1 MRALIYLMLMGSLI
15 AQKSVQDNQQFPQP
29 IIPFELTYDDVM
41 GVVDYIHPSGRMS
54 VSFFIN
60 EEGDVEQPYIIDTF
74 NIKLND
80 AIIDRVMAIEFEPAK
95 QNGRAVMV
103 TYQLPILF
111 K

>member
-1 MRALIYLMLMGSLI
+1 MRHLLCLLLMGSLV
-15 AQKSVQDNQQFPQP
+15 AQDLSTSKNQRP
-29 IIPFELTYDDVM
+29 IMKIPFHLTYDDISEIDTTELKGKVL
-41 GVVDYIHPSGRMS
+41 VKFTVDENGR
-54 VSFFIN
+54 II
-60 EEGDVEQPYIIDTF
+60 EPYIIDTF

>member
-1 MRALIYLMLMGSLI
+1 MRALICLMLMGLLV
-15 AQKSVQDNQQFPQP
+15 AQDLPTSKNQQP
-29 IIPFELTYDDVM
+29 IIKKPFQLTYDDISEIDTTELIGKVL
-41 GVVDYIHPSGRMS
+41 VKFTVDQNGKI
-54 VSFFIN
+54 I
-60 EEGDVEQPYIIDTF
+60 EPYIIDTF

-103 TYQLPILF
+103 RYQLPIVF

>member
-1 MRALIYLMLMGSLI
+1 MRHLLCLLLMGSLV
-15 AQKSVQDNQQFPQP
+15 AQDLSTSKNQRP
-29 IIPFELTYDDVM
+29 IMKKPFHLTYDDISEIDTTELKGKVL
-41 GVVDYIHPSGRMS
+41 VKFTVDENGR
-54 VSFFIN
+54 II
-60 EEGDVEQPYIIDTF
+60 EPYIIDTF

-103 TYQLPILF
+103 SYQLPILF